1 VLSSRQK
8 PRPKTQPDPALFAAR
23 AVPRPCQICEIR
35 ADTATTITRYRG
47 RAEPLGSA
55 RVASP
60 LRRIAA
66 GLVKMAWSL
75 AVGGCSRDLSEAA
88 GTEQRLG
95 GGVACIAV
103 GVPRCNGTGWW
114 NAACAAPGW
123 WCRAP
128 GACPGRTTSTATRCR
143 PSSGRSTSS
152 S

>member
-1 VLSSRQK
+1 
-8 PRPKTQPDPALFAAR
+8 
-23 AVPRPCQICEIR
+23 
-35 ADTATTITRYRG
+35 
-47 RAEPLGSA
+47 
-55 RVASP
+55 
-60 LRRIAA
+60 
-66 GLVKMAWSL
+66 MAWSL

-152 S
+152 SSSATASLLHYANVSLCLSSPS